1 MRAAAPTCRIGM
13 KKCRVEREP
22 SVSWL
27 PYLTSFPV
35 AWATFTFAQSASISS
50 ATMSGMPVRMPCP
63 ISERWQTMVTVP
75 SGAID
80 TKACGLLTVPC
91 GMPSAPHLG
100 ASAARAERAGNMLTA
115 SPRPG
120 AESRPFRTPRRLTF
134 SIAEDATSR
143 MCFVMS
149 RSRSLLDGG
158 ADALIGATSTDVAVH
173 DAIYIGIRGM
183 RRLFQERR
191 GLHDLAGLT
200 ITALWH
206 VQRAPSLLERVIACR
221 VEPLDRGDCLAV
233 DVADRRNAG
242 SYGFAVDVD
251 GAGAARGHPAA
262 KFRSREPEDVSEIPE
277 HRHRRVA
284 VECLR
289 LAIDMQS
296 EHASSL
302 SKATGFPVPSYPAI
316 RAHNALCETGI
327 ANLEGNCQ
335 GRKRGI
341 KSDEAEG
348 SKVARARSKAP
359 GAPSSALLLHTG
371 LTRAS

>member
-1 MRAAAPTCRIGM
+1 MTSWFFASTSETSTPQRFAAAASSIMRAAAPTWRIGM

-27 PYLTSFPV
+27 PYFTSSPV
-35 AWATFTFAQSASISS
+35 ACWTLTFDQSASSSS
-50 ATMSGMPVRMPCP
+50 ATINGMPVRTPCP
-63 ISERWQTMVTVP
+63 ISERWQTIVTVP

-80 TKACGLLTVPC
+80 TKARGLFTVPC

-100 ASAARAERAGNMLTA
+100 ASAARAGRAGKTLTA
-115 SPRPG
+115 RTRPVVV
-120 AESRPFRTPRRLTF
+120 SKPFRMPRRLTF
-134 SIAEDATSR
+134 SMPEDSISR
-143 MCFVMS
+143 MCLVMS

-183 RRLFQERR
+183 RRLFQQRR

-200 ITALWH
+200 IAALRH
-206 VQRAPSLLERVIACR
+206 IHRAPSLLERVIALR
-221 VEPLDRGDCLAV
+221 VEAFDGGDSLAV

-242 SYGFAVDVD
+242 SYGFAVEVD
-251 GAGAARGHPAA
+251 GAGAARGHAAA
-262 KFRSREPEDVSEIPE
+262 KFRSGEPEDVSEIPE

-302 SKATGFPVPSYPAI
+302 SKATGFPAASYPVL
-316 RAHNALCETGI
+316 RAHDALREPGI
-327 ANLEGNCQ
+327 GKLDGNCR
-335 GRKRGI
+335 GRKRR
-341 KSDEAEG
+341 DQVPFWVEF
-348 SKVARARSKAP
+348 
-359 GAPSSALLLHTG
+359 
-371 LTRAS
+371 

>member
-1 MRAAAPTCRIGM
+1 MTSWFFASTSETSTPQRLAAASSSIMRAAAPTWRIGLM
-13 KKCRVEREP
+13 KWRVEREP

-27 PYLTSFPV
+27 PYRASSPV
-35 AWATFTFAQSASISS
+35 AWATFTFDQSASSSS
-50 ATMSGMPVRMPCP
+50 ATISGMPVRTPCP

-80 TKACGLLTVPC
+80 TKARGLFTVPC
-91 GMPSAPHLG
+91 GMPSPPHLG
-100 ASAARAERAGNMLTA
+100 SSARAGRAGKTLTA
-115 SPRPG
+115 STRPVV
-120 AESRPFRTPRRLTF
+120 ESKPFRTPRRLTF
-134 SIAEDATSR
+134 SMDEEATSR
-143 MCFVMS
+143 MCLVMS
-149 RSRSLLDGG
+149 RSRGLLDGG

-200 ITALWH
+200 IAALRH
-206 VQRAPSLLERVIACR
+206 IQRAPSLLERVIAFR
-221 VEPLDRGDCLAV
+221 IEAFDGGDSLAV

-296 EHASSL
+296 EHVSSL
-302 SKATGFPVPSYPAI
+302 SKATGFP
-316 RAHNALCETGI
+316 ALE
-327 ANLEGNCQ
+327 L
-335 GRKRGI
+335 
-341 KSDEAEG
+341 
-348 SKVARARSKAP
+348 P
-359 GAPSSALLLHTG
+359 GDTSA
-371 LTRAS
+371 